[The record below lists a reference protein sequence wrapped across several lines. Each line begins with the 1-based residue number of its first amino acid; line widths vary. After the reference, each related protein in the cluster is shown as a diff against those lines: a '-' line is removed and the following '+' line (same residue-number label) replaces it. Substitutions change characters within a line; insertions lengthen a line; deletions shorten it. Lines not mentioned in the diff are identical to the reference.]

1 MTKPTDSFILERL
14 LSVLLD
20 GTLYERRADG
30 TLAPLADQTDYA
42 RLDAM
47 SAAEIEKVA
56 ENDDEGALMS
66 DEEWARAE
74 IQKPV
79 KKPVG
84 LKLDDDVLAWFKSG
98 GRGYQT
104 RINAVLRRYGEAQR
118 RTG

>member
-1 MTKPTDSFILERL
+1 
-14 LSVLLD
+14 
-20 GTLYERRADG
+20 
-30 TLAPLADQTDYA
+30 
-42 RLDAM
+42 M

-104 RINAVLRRYGEAQR
+104 RINAVLRRYGEVQR